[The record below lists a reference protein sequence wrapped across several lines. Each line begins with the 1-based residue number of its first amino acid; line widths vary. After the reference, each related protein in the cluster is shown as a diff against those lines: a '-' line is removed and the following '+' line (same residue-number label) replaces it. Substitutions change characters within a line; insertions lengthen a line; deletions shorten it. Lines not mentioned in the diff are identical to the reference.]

1 VSLSSS
7 RECGSADYADAS
19 RAFKQTTRRHVN
31 SVSRA
36 RRRISQALL
45 LAPTAPHVARAQQA
59 QPARTKV
66 LRYAFRVA
74 ETGFDPAQ
82 VNDLYSSNVN
92 ANIFDAPLTYDFL
105 ARPARVVPN
114 TAVALPE
121 ISSDFRNLT
130 FQIRPGIYFQ
140 DHPAFKGKRRE
151 LVAADYVY
159 SIKRFYDPRLK
170 SPRIYLLENAGI
182 LGLNDQRRAASK
194 GARFDYDHEV
204 EGLRTLDRYTF
215 QVKLTDPAPRFY
227 FYFADNSFLGAVAR
241 EVAEAYDEK
250 EIMGVPVGTGPFR
263 LAQWKRSSRIVLER
277 NPDYRDDRYSSTGS
291 EADPAAQA
299 IARKLAGR
307 KLPMLDRVEVYIVEE
322 NQPRWLAFLNR
333 EHDLIDELPYDMA
346 DIAIPNG
353 RVAPGLARRG
363 VQIDRAPRANV
374 DMAIFNLENPII
386 GGYGPAQV
394 ALRRAIS
401 LAYNVQDEIRLV
413 RKNQSVAS
421 QSPVAPLVSGF
432 DPAFVSE
439 MSAFDPARARALLDT
454 FGYVDRDGD
463 GWRELP
469 NGAPLRLE
477 MATQPDQLS
486 RQIDELWKKCL
497 ANVGLQLDFRAA
509 KWPENLKNSRA
520 GKLMMWRVGWTA
532 AQPDGDT
539 FLALG
544 YGPNR
549 GQANHSRFD
558 LPDFN
563 ALYAKQRTLPDGP
576 EREAIFHAAKK
587 LLIAYAPYKFVGHRI
602 ETSIFHPWVIGF
614 RRHPFMRDFWK
625 YIDIGD
631 ELEGTG
637 AE

>member
-1 VSLSSS
+1 MNGQS
-7 RECGSADYADAS
+7 
-19 RAFKQTTRRHVN
+19 
-31 SVSRA
+31 
-36 RRRISQALL
+36 
-45 LAPTAPHVARAQQA
+45 ARA
-59 QPARTKV
+59 KV

-82 VNDLYSSNVN
+82 VNDIYSSNVN

-105 ARPARVVPN
+105 ARPAKIVPN
-114 TAVALPE
+114 TAAALPE
-121 ISSDFRNLT
+121 ISSDFRTLT

-140 DHPAFKGKRRE
+140 DHAAFGGKARE
-151 LVAADYVY
+151 LTAADYAY

-182 LGLNDQRRAASK
+182 LGMNELRRAALK

-204 EGLRTLDRYTF
+204 EGLRTPDRYTL
-215 QVKLTDPAPRFY
+215 QVRLAEPAPRFY
-227 FYFADNSFLGAVAR
+227 LYFADNSFLGAVAR
-241 EVAEAYDEK
+241 EVTEAHDEK
-250 EIMGVPVGTGPFR
+250 ELMGMPVGTGPFR

-277 NPDYRDDRYSSTGS
+277 NPTYRDDRYRSAP
-291 EADPAAQA
+291 ADDDVAAQA
-299 IARKLAGR
+299 MARKLAGR
-307 KLPMLDRVEVYIVEE
+307 KLPMLDRIEVYIVEE

-333 EHDLIDELPYDMA
+333 EHDLVDELPYDFA
-346 DIAIPNG
+346 DIVIPNG
-353 RVAPGLARRG
+353 HVAPGLARRG
-363 VQIDRAPRANV
+363 VQMDRAPRASV
-374 DMAIFNLENPII
+374 DMAIFNLENPIV
-386 GGYGPAQV
+386 GGYAPAQV

-401 LAYNVQDEIRLV
+401 LAYNVYDEIRLV
-413 RKNQSVAS
+413 RKGQSIAS

-432 DPAFVSE
+432 DPTFVSE

-454 FGYVDRDGD
+454 FGYIDRDGD
-463 GWRELP
+463 GWRERP
-469 NGAPLRLE
+469 DGTPLKIE

-486 RQIDELWKKCL
+486 RQLDELWKKCL
-497 ANVGLQLDFRAA
+497 SHVGLNVDFRAA

-544 YGPNR
+544 YGPNK

-558 LPDFN
+558 QRDFN

-587 LLIAYAPYKFVGHRI
+587 LFVAYAPYKFLGHRI
-602 ETSIFHPWVIGF
+602 ETSVYHPWVIGF

-625 YIDIGD
+625 YVDIEENVD
-631 ELEGTG
+631 LKSTT
-637 AE
+637 